1 MRRWAPVAGFAMIA
15 LAGSVSAIG
24 RGPALQGAVGA
35 TSECARALLLTFEV
49 TREQRAIRQV
59 QIWRLPSNAAFFFTA
74 GMTVDADGAPNAY
87 NPQNTGL
94 DDIANA
100 GSPAHWDGI
109 ITDPSGQPVLQ
120 GANDP
125 YPGYYV
131 SCTSLVDR
139 TKNPTDPTR
148 YVDAT
153 KIPYVV
159 LPGDLAR
166 ETGTRLGDFAV
177 VLNRRNGKSSYAI
190 FADVGTM
197 GEGSVA
203 LARNLGLDPDARGGG
218 SRQGLLYVLFPG
230 SGNGKPRTRD
240 EINSEGQRLFAD
252 WGGAEQADACSAP

>member
-1 MRRWAPVAGFAMIA
+1 MRRSAMIA
-15 LAGSVSAIG
+15 GCALILLAGAISGMG
-24 RGPALQGAVGA
+24 RRPALWAPGSA
-35 TSECARALLLTFEV
+35 TSGCARALFLTFED
-49 TREQRAIRQV
+49 TREQRAIREV
-59 QIWRLPSNAAFFFTA
+59 QIWRVPSNAAFFFTA

-100 GSPAHWDGI
+100 GSPVHWDGI
-109 ITDPSGQPVLQ
+109 ITDQKGQPVLQ
-120 GANDP
+120 GADDP

-139 TKNPTDPTR
+139 TKSLTDLTR

-153 KIPYVV
+153 KVPYVV

-177 VLNRRNGKSSYAI
+177 VLNHRNGKSSYAI

-203 LARNLGLDPDARGGG
+203 LARNLGLNPDARGGG
-218 SRQGLLYVLFPG
+218 SRQGLLYVIFPG
-230 SGNGKPRTRD
+230 SGNGRPRTGD
-240 EINSEGQRLFAD
+240 EIHSEGQRLFD
-252 WGGAEQADACSAP
+252 NWGGAERASACSAP